1 MVRRAVPGRLPE
13 MAESSPGSLGVGRA
27 VPPPDCRE
35 VGRGGRVQWSV
46 MIVVGYFT
54 TMTYSFITT
63 FAQKMTIHKALTR
76 PHPLREIAE
85 PGQPGSCPVHTP
97 LRPIAEPGEL
107 SAI

>member
-1 MVRRAVPGRLPE
+1 M
-13 MAESSPGSLGVGRA
+13 
-27 VPPPDCRE
+27 
-35 VGRGGRVQWSV
+35 QWSV

-54 TMTYSFITT
+54 TVPYSFITT

-97 LRPIAEPGEL
+97 LRPIAEPGRPGSCPVHTPLRPIAEPGEL